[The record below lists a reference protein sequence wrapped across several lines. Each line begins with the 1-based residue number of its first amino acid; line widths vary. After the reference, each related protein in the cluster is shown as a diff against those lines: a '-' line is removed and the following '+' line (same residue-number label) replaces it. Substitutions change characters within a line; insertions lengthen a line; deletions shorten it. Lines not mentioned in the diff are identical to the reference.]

1 VAQKEQRLKGIMETL
16 VALIKGVPVS
26 MSVKD
31 INSALE
37 QLQNLGYTVS
47 FISCG
52 ECDKDDL
59 LVELHSCHL
68 ENLNILFDEDKLDP
82 TTDLI

>member
-1 VAQKEQRLKGIMETL
+1 MALLEQRLKATAVPL
-16 VALIKGVPVS
+16 VALDRVAPVS

-31 INSALE
+31 IDEAFTLLE
-37 QLQNLGYTVS
+37 KLGYTVS
-47 FISCG
+47 YIMCG
-52 ECDKDDL
+52 ECDEDDL

-68 ENLNILFDEDKLDP
+68 EEIDILFDGDGLHP

>member
-1 VAQKEQRLKGIMETL
+1 VENNAQRLKATMATL
-16 VALIKGVPVS
+16 VALLKGVPVN
-26 MSVKD
+26 MSAKD

-52 ECDKDDL
+52 ECDRDDL

-68 ENLNILFDEDKLDP
+68 EDINILFDEDKLDP

>member
-1 VAQKEQRLKGIMETL
+1 
-16 VALIKGVPVS
+16 

-52 ECDKDDL
+52 ECDRDDL

-68 ENLNILFDEDKLDP
+68 EDLNILFDEDKLDP